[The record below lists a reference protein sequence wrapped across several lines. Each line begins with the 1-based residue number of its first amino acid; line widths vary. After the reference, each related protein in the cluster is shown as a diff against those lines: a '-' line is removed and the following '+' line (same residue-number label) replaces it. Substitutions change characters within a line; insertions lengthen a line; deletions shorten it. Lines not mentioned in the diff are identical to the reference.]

1 MARAIDQFLAAI
13 RQAIYGRDVREAIAS
28 GIEQCYNDSTASAQ
42 KADIEAKG
50 AEVLASIP
58 DTYEDLQNDVDN
70 LKSAFGKSFHFV
82 KSLANNE
89 DLNALYEPGYYATSY
104 VHSYVNAPVNT
115 ASSRKLI
122 FIIPNA
128 DVISA
133 TTQRLM
139 CYLDYTHNRIYMRL
153 SNAANWFDWQE
164 FAAIDNTLTLSG
176 VAADAKSTGDA
187 IATTFRKQTTLAN
200 GDDLNELYA
209 PGWYNT
215 SYGHNYTNAPVDG
228 TNTRKAVVV
237 IGNSANI
244 GVTDQRY
251 QYYIDYTNARIYVRV
266 SDTSMSTGWHPW
278 KCLNAL
284 DETLTLSGVAA
295 DADATGNRIE
305 RIETAIAQSSKNL
318 FVRANLIDAYFG
330 SDNTIKKSTTGEIVV
345 FIPCDIFTTYTV
357 SKKAGNRFAIGYT
370 TTTPAV
376 GVMVYSR
383 QNFYA
388 QGTKLSVRT
397 GKDARYL
404 VAWVRAETD
413 TTSITDMLDSVQ
425 IEIGD
430 TATKYEP
437 VYTAVDYDLRNNAQT
452 AMAAQ
457 MRYPNA
463 TNFNGSGTPF
473 TNYSKVVTLLHC
485 SDLHGQSAEFNTL
498 MNWANNHNNLYD
510 DILCTGDIVEW
521 YREDEQGTDDY
532 MDFWH
537 NTANSDKILVTI
549 GNHDAKDSE
558 SSSYAGWPRKTMAH
572 SRELYMSTID
582 AWGVTSPSGTTYWYK
597 DYTNNVGTP
606 VRLIGLD
613 STLYWGDGQSTPSQ
627 STSDHEAQLAWFA
640 NVLADAKTNGMA
652 VVVAQ
657 HYQQTASARGIIN
670 CDFSAYNM
678 NASDGAQFWMS
689 TEYLDAVDD
698 FISGGGEF
706 ICWLCGHT
714 HVDYVCRH
722 PNHTDQWCFCVT
734 SLWADM
740 RSSDQ
745 ARIANTESFIAA
757 NIVAFDTTSKLVKIS
772 RIGADYDYALRPR
785 KTFVWNYQTRNMVRQ
800 SSCEPLVLS

>member
-1 MARAIDQFLAAI
+1 MA
-13 RQAIYGRDVREAIAS
+13 
-28 GIEQCYNDSTASAQ
+28 N
-42 KADIEAKG
+42 K
-50 AEVLASIP
+50 VLKSIKFP
-58 DTYEDLQNDVDN
+58 GLNDTYTIPQVDN
-70 LKSAFGKSFHFV
+70 TLAVSGAAADAKKTGDAIGDLKSAFVDVAQPISGIYYLKLT
-82 KSLANNE
+82 K
-89 DLNALYEPGYYATSY
+89 NALYPYFELPLNLKNGDVLHVSVLGYSGDTSNVASFYIYDPVQDKTIAGLSFTSEY
-104 VHSYVNAPVNT
+104 VVTLSENVANPRFTIKLNNTVSSELYITIKLYVEGRGT
-115 ASSRKLI
+115 YQEL
-122 FIIPNA
+122 A
-128 DVISA
+128 DVDDA
-133 TTQRLM
+133 FRTT
-139 CYLDYTHNRIYMRL
+139 IKSVV
-153 SNAANWFDWQE
+153 SNEPYIITDIVQGARR
-164 FAAIDNTLTLSG
+164 
-176 VAADAKSTGDA
+176 ADTNIND
-187 IATTFRKQTTLAN
+187 QTTRCTTSVVLALSA
-200 GDDLNELYA
+200 GDKISINNPTQNRSVIA
-209 PGWYNT
+209 
-215 SYGHNYTNAPVDG
+215 G
-228 TNTRKAVVV
+228 TNNNAFVYDGGWKT
-237 IGNSANI
+237 GNVEYT
-244 GVTDQRY
+244 VTEQTAGAY
-251 QYYIDYTNARIYVRV
+251 FVNF
-266 SDTSMSTGWHPW
+266 SS
-278 KCLNAL
+278 
-284 DETLTLSGVAA
+284 
-295 DADATGNRIE
+295 ATGNDDIVPGDLTGVQ
-305 RIETAIAQSSKNL
+305 IVIHKKTAVGTTIDVQRAISTNGKKNL
-318 FVRANLIDAYFG
+318 FNRANVIDAFFG
-330 SDNTIKKSTTGEIVV
+330 SDNSIKKSTTGEIVV

-404 VAWVRAETD
+404 VAWIRAETD

-437 VYTAVDYDLRNNAQT
+437 PYTAVDYDLRNNAQT

-463 TNFNGSGTPF
+463 TNYKSSGTPF
-473 TNYSKVVTLLHC
+473 TNYPKVVTLLHC
-485 SDLHGQSAEFNTL
+485 SDLHGHTAEFNAL

-510 DILCTGDIVEW
+510 DILFTGDIVEW

-537 NTANSDKILVTI
+537 NTANSNKILVTI

-582 AWGVTSPSGTTYWYK
+582 DWGVTSPSGTTYWYK
-597 DYTNNVGTP
+597 DYTNSIGTP

-613 STLYWGDGQSTPSQ
+613 STLYWGDGEATPSQ
-627 STSDHEAQLAWFA
+627 STADHEAQLAWFT

-657 HYQQTASARGIIN
+657 HYQQTASARDIIN